1 MSSRIERNY
10 TDADMRVW
18 ELIQSARS
26 TREQAWDAVQI
37 VSAWIGGLA
46 VAGILWIGILRAIE
60 AIELEGTAMFFLR
73 VFLGILSA
81 SVLAYS
87 LRYFR
92 RYGRSKS
99 WAKGWNHDDA
109 L

>member
-10 TDADMRVW
+10 TDADQRVW
-18 ELIQSARS
+18 ELMQSAKS
-26 TREQAWDAVQI
+26 TREQMWDAVQAI
-37 VSAWIGGLA
+37 SAWVGGMALS
-46 VAGILWIGILRAIE
+46 GILWIGILRAIG
-60 AIELEGTAMFFLR
+60 AIELGGGAMYFLR
-73 VFLGILSA
+73 VFIGILSA

-92 RYGRSKS
+92 RYGRPKS
-99 WAKGWNHDDA
+99 WAKGWN